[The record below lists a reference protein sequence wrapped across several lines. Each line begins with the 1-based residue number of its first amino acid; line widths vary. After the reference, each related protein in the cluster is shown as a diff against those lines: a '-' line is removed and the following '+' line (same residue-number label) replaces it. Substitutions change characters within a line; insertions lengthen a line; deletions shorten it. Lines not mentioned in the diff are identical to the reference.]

1 MQSAVYFLL
10 IIVMRSRELSS
21 IASKPV
27 IGMGCSM
34 KNLLNYQSCE
44 YDCGPVSLTNAI
56 RYLFDRETIYPDIIK
71 YIMLYCLDSYNEA
84 GEFGKRGTS
93 ASAMMFLSN
102 WLNEFGRIKNFPILC
117 EFVSGRDV
125 CLSDSC
131 RITSAL
137 QQGGVVL
144 LRLFLDVSHYVLLTG
159 IDGNRIYLFDPYYEE
174 LDDPELDPEYFEE
187 GITFITDQPKRA
199 NRLISMERLNHLTE
213 GYYEMGPYAAREAV
227 IVFNRETRLTPED
240 TIEYFI

>member
-1 MQSAVYFLL
+1 
-10 IIVMRSRELSS
+10 
-21 IASKPV
+21 
-27 IGMGCSM
+27 M

-56 RYLFDRETIYPDIIK
+56 RYLFHREIIYPDIIK

-84 GEFGKRGTS
+84 GEIGKRGTS

-117 EFVSGRDV
+117 EFVSGTDV

-131 RITSAL
+131 RITEAL

-159 IDGNRIYLFDPYYEE
+159 IEGDSIYLFDPYYEE
-174 LDDPELDPEYFEE
+174 LDDPGLDQEYFEE

-199 NRLISMERLNHLTE
+199 NRLVSIERLNGLTE

-227 IVFNRETRLTPED
+227 IVFNCETRLTPED